1 MRQRRNIIQSSGR
14 ILTLSCL
21 FLLSSASVFSQ
32 IRVEGFARDGKTS
45 EVIEYASVY
54 LQGSNTGTITNRDG
68 KFSIYIADTAKYR
81 TLSFS
86 CIGYEKTTRSLK
98 ELTVNPVILLE
109 PAVVSLEAVEIRHI
123 SSEKLAALLAEI
135 IKKYR
140 QESEPLRSKIFLSLQ
155 TTENSTI
162 PLESIEAF
170 YSGLLT
176 KRDGFQE
183 MDLKSGRIAINT
195 NEALFFNLNNTDL
208 LCSYSLFGKKRTL
221 DFPDSP
227 FQGNPSRI
235 LNNFILSDNGLV
247 WDGDIPCRE
256 IAFQSKRENGCR
268 GVIVVSETFKT
279 VKSVEITY
287 NDLKTSFFS
296 PLNPADSF
304 SSLNLRFAYY
314 FKQNEKKPE
323 QMILERAHLD
333 SDFTYYS
340 SSSDR
345 SRDID
350 YQMFLLCYDYDNL
363 FEKTIFNNQ
372 SLLNDYLK
380 ITSIP
385 LNPRFWEINY
395 FLADNE
401 EHQKKLAFFA
411 KNGILINHSQEVFK
425 RNDFL
430 QTPYLTWSPDYQLE
444 KNDFENLYRMQLDG
458 SGYVNT
464 GSGVS
469 FISRSGLSAG
479 SGSGLYAS
487 PYNINA
493 QIFLDY
499 FDYQGAIEFST
510 KTLFDKHTSYWL
522 IEWDDLKKEF
532 VNIYFGLYEM
542 VRRKIEA
549 RLKALSGYDEKA
561 ILSVYQEEMEN
572 LKRKSKEFSSQ
583 TNFGRSKTGLE
594 KWQKTMNEE
603 LLSDVVVSSSESSY
617 TELFVENRQVVYQ
630 ANKDNLEF
638 YESSKI
644 VIPQL
649 SQAQIGYLDL
659 LGKTWGVMKY
669 HHPEIAAGAYNW
681 DFELFRIMPDVLQ
694 ATSPQQC
701 QEILYQWI
709 LDYGKL
715 PGEEET
721 ADKEDIKMHPDFEWI
736 TDLSHEALIST
747 LKQLQNCKKSV
758 SHYYID
764 FDKNIGKPIFK
775 NESDYGHI
783 VYPDAG
789 FRLLSLFRY
798 WNIIQYF
805 FPYRYA
811 IGADWNQML
820 QEFIPQFVEATDA
833 AHYQLTVLK
842 LITRV
847 NDTHAVLSPA
857 GIALDTLRG
866 IYHAPVSLTFIENE
880 PVVSNFVNEKLA
892 FESGLKIGDVI
903 KKIDGE
909 TIGEIIHEEKNI
921 APASNESTRLQVIA
935 SDLLRSQTGLLEI
948 EFERQGVIKTEKIT
962 CYTSPTLFASF
973 VKKQKPPYQL
983 LDDDI
988 GYINIGTLMAT
999 DIDALAL
1006 LFKNTKGIIVD
1017 LRSYP
1022 IYAPGQALGEYLLP
1036 ERKDFALLT
1045 SGNVNVPGQFSYFK
1059 TAQAGTKTPNHY
1071 KGKTVILVNE
1081 KTQSAAEYHAMLLQ
1095 TVPDAVVVGST
1106 TAAADGDVSKI
1117 VLPGGI
1123 QTQISGV
1130 GVYYPD
1136 KSETQRIGILPDIKA
1151 KPTITGFREGRDEVM
1166 EKAIEVIKTN

>member
-1 MRQRRNIIQSSGR
+1 MKQKKNIFRSSG
-14 ILTLSCL
+14 ISVAFLW
-21 FLLSSASVFSQ
+21 FLLLWSAPVFSQ

-45 EVIEYASVY
+45 EVIEYASAY

-98 ELTVNPVILLE
+98 ELTVNPIVLLE
-109 PAVVSLEAVEIRHI
+109 PAIVSLEAVEIRHI

-155 TTENSTI
+155 TTENSAI

-208 LCSYSLFGKKRTL
+208 LCSYSLFGRNRTL

-235 LNNFILSDNGLV
+235 LNSFILNDNGLV

-279 VKSVEITY
+279 VKSVEIAY
-287 NDLKTSFFS
+287 NDLETSFFS

-314 FKQNEKKPE
+314 FKQNEKNPE

-340 SSSDR
+340 SSGDR
-345 SRDID
+345 SRNIE

-372 SLLNDYLK
+372 SLSNDYLK

-458 SGYVNT
+458 SGYVKT
-464 GSGVS
+464 GSGMSSISGSGVS
-469 FISRSGLSAG
+469 VISISELSAG

-542 VRRKIEA
+542 ARRKIEA

-561 ILSVYQEEMEN
+561 ILSVYQEETES
-572 LKRKSKEFSSQ
+572 LKRQAKEFTTE
-583 TNFGRSKTGLE
+583 TNFGKSKTELE
-594 KWQKTMNEE
+594 KWRKTVNEE
-603 LLSDVVVSSSESSY
+603 LLSDVVVPSSES
-617 TELFVENRQVVYQ
+617 
-630 ANKDNLEF
+630 
-638 YESSKI
+638 
-644 VIPQL
+644 
-649 SQAQIGYLDL
+649 
-659 LGKTWGVMKY
+659 
-669 HHPEIAAGAYNW
+669 
-681 DFELFRIMPDVLQ
+681 
-694 ATSPQQC
+694 
-701 QEILYQWI
+701 LY
-709 LDYGKL
+709 
-715 PGEEET
+715 
-721 ADKEDIKMHPDFEWI
+721 
-736 TDLSHEALIST
+736 
-747 LKQLQNCKKSV
+747 
-758 SHYYID
+758 
-764 FDKNIGKPIFK
+764 
-775 NESDYGHI
+775 
-783 VYPDAG
+783 
-789 FRLLSLFRY
+789 
-798 WNIIQYF
+798 
-805 FPYRYA
+805 
-811 IGADWNQML
+811 
-820 QEFIPQFVEATDA
+820 
-833 AHYQLTVLK
+833 
-842 LITRV
+842 
-847 NDTHAVLSPA
+847 
-857 GIALDTLRG
+857 
-866 IYHAPVSLTFIENE
+866 
-880 PVVSNFVNEKLA
+880 
-892 FESGLKIGDVI
+892 
-903 KKIDGE
+903 
-909 TIGEIIHEEKNI
+909 
-921 APASNESTRLQVIA
+921 
-935 SDLLRSQTGLLEI
+935 
-948 EFERQGVIKTEKIT
+948 IKT
-962 CYTSPTLFASF
+962 
-973 VKKQKPPYQL
+973 
-983 LDDDI
+983 D
-988 GYINIGTLMAT
+988 
-999 DIDALAL
+999 
-1006 LFKNTKGIIVD
+1006 
-1017 LRSYP
+1017 
-1022 IYAPGQALGEYLLP
+1022 
-1036 ERKDFALLT
+1036 
-1045 SGNVNVPGQFSYFK
+1045 
-1059 TAQAGTKTPNHY
+1059 
-1071 KGKTVILVNE
+1071 
-1081 KTQSAAEYHAMLLQ
+1081 
-1095 TVPDAVVVGST
+1095 
-1106 TAAADGDVSKI
+1106 
-1117 VLPGGI
+1117 
-1123 QTQISGV
+1123 
-1130 GVYYPD
+1130 
-1136 KSETQRIGILPDIKA
+1136 
-1151 KPTITGFREGRDEVM
+1151 
-1166 EKAIEVIKTN
+1166 